1 MPGVVTY
8 LNLDKLISFLK
19 SGFLYLQNWASR
31 GLCEKQDNAHACTRT
46 HTFTVFGTY
55 IVFKIR

>member
-19 SGFLYLQNWASR
+19 SGFFTYKI
-31 GLCEKQDNAHACTRT
+31 GLHMVDARNRIVRT

-55 IVFKIR
+55 IVFKIW